1 MQLKSH
7 DHLLIK
13 IFESVCDGYDSA
25 AILDR
30 KGQVFHLKYETLA
43 DLGTLSPA
51 ALTALKYFPLAKGDL
66 VILNDPYSGGTVLST
81 VSLVTALNENLILIA
96 RQGFRPRLNFAQKLD
111 EEGLRIPPTPL
122 ATKFQIAVPILDA
135 MSEHPLAPESFK
147 GRLQH
152 FCDKIFATVHKFSH
166 VDTLNSSLLMPQRLE
181 GHLER
186 TRKRMLEVLG
196 DEAQGEA
203 STESE
208 LSSGELLKVHLEL
221 HADGIKVNFSGTK
234 TSKRMCLTDA
244 ASFGAVLGAL
254 LAFLQKPIPINGG
267 LLSLI
272 QVESPLGCFLNAKYP
287 SPTFLGMTEGTSFVA
302 QTVLRALK
310 ALSPK
315 NEVAEP
321 ATLPLMLNFDF
332 GGGQSFFESL
342 PGGAGATSQQNGC
355 DAVHF
360 WVRNRLEPSVEEIER
375 RFPILIRRFGVF
387 EKSGGQGQLRGGHGM
402 TKVYELMAPATLSF
416 LCTQEKIARRGLK
429 GGLDGIAAEI
439 YIVNIHGQKTAI
451 HNPQGQMELSPGNKI
466 FVNSSGG
473 GGYGRSPTGSEP
485 RTS

>member
-13 IFESVCDGYDSA
+13 IFESICEGYDSA

-51 ALTALKYFPLAKGDL
+51 AQTALKYFPLGMGDL

-96 RQGFRPRLNFAQKLD
+96 RQGFRPRLSFAQKLD

-122 ATKFQIAVPILDA
+122 ATHRHIAQPILEA

-152 FCDKIFATVHKFSH
+152 FCDKVFATVQKFTH
-166 VDTLNSSLLMPQRLE
+166 IDSLHGKLLQPTQLE
-181 GHLER
+181 AHLER
-186 TRKRMLEVLG
+186 TRKRMLEILG

-203 STESE
+203 RTDSE
-208 LSSGELLKVHLEL
+208 LSSGEMVKVHLEL

-234 TSKRMCLTDA
+234 TSRRMCLTDSA
-244 ASFGAVLGAL
+244 TFGAVLGAL
-254 LAFLQKPIPINGG
+254 LAFLQKPIPINAG

-332 GGGQSFFESL
+332 GQGRSFFENL
-342 PGGAGATSQQNGC
+342 PGGSGATSQQEGC

-375 RFPILIRRFGVF
+375 RFPILIRKFGVHA
-387 EKSGGQGQLRGGHGM
+387 KSGGQGQLRGGHGM
-402 TKVYELMAPATLSF
+402 TKEYELLAPATLSY
-416 LCTQEKIARRGLK
+416 LCAQEKMARRGLK
-429 GGLDGIAAEI
+429 GGLDGLAAEI
-439 YIVNIHGQKTAI
+439 FMVTAKGEKKLI
-451 HNPQGQMELSPGNKI
+451 TQPQGQIELVAGDKI

-473 GGYGRSPTGSEP
+473 GGFGKVTGS
-485 RTS
+485 